1 LSDVFFLGAGASKA
15 ICPSLPLASELT
27 VASLLD
33 RSTYEHDAD
42 PSAAI
47 AEIQKALNSGALPK
61 GLLAQPLE
69 DVLDELPERES
80 PFAREHLL
88 ICVMERLS
96 FSTSDTLHFGS
107 PEAFG
112 RPGRAPEREVRG
124 RELIRWSHEVSIRNL
139 VENALRHGGG
149 SPVAVSVSREI
160 GGIGS
165 IDGLTVL
172 EVADYGPGV
181 PGDAREQIFEPLFR
195 LPSRGKRRRPRS
207 RPRPA
212 GRPHHGGDVVCLPRK
227 GGGSRF
233 RVTLR

>member
-1 LSDVFFLGAGASKA
+1 MSDVFFLGAGASKA

-96 FSTSDTLHFGS
+96 FSTSDTLHFDS

-149 SPVAVSVSREI
+149 S
-160 GGIGS
+160 
-165 IDGLTVL
+165 
-172 EVADYGPGV
+172 
-181 PGDAREQIFEPLFR
+181 
-195 LPSRGKRRRPRS
+195 
-207 RPRPA
+207 
-212 GRPHHGGDVVCLPRK
+212 
-227 GGGSRF
+227 RF
-233 RVTLR
+233 RVALC